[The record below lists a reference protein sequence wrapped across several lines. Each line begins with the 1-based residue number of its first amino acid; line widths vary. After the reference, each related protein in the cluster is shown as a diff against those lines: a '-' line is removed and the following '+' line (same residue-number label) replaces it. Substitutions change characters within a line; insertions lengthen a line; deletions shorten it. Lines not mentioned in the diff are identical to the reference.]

1 LSFAFPTD
9 TGDSN
14 HPLDRQIESVQNTG
28 SFSTMAS
35 DKDKRSIPHSAAVE
49 RTLAILETLDSTRRG
64 LNISEMSRKLGFPK
78 STVHVLMATLEQ
90 LGYIQKD
97 SGTNNY
103 FLGLKAYAFGRGM
116 MNNLSLAEVALPHMR
131 ALVNELK
138 LTSHLAVLDK
148 DQGVFIQKVESPSI
162 ICFDTYIGRRM
173 DLHCTA
179 VGKVILAYESEDV
192 LKRFFSKKSFIR
204 HTKKTITSP
213 RKLRQELY
221 KVRQSGFAIDDEE
234 EELEVRCVAVPVFNH
249 AGKFAA
255 ALSVTGTLGQIPLP
269 TIQSVADALKKVAA
283 NVFSE
288 R

>member
-1 LSFAFPTD
+1 MV
-9 TGDSN
+9 N
-14 HPLDRQIESVQNTG
+14 H
-28 SFSTMAS
+28 
-35 DKDKRSIPHSAAVE
+35 KDKGATSPSTAVM
-49 RTLAILETLDSTRRG
+49 RTLAILEALDSTRRG

-78 STVHVLMATLEQ
+78 SSVHVLMTTLEQ

-97 SGTNNY
+97 ISTNNY

-148 DQGVFIQKVESPSI
+148 DQGVYIQKVESPSI

-173 DLHCTA
+173 DLHCTG
-179 VGKVILAYESEDV
+179 VGKIILAYESDDV

-204 HTKKTITSP
+204 YTKKTITSL
-213 RKLRQELY
+213 RRLRQELNN
-221 KVRQSGFAIDDEE
+221 VRQSGFAIDDEE
-234 EELEVRCVAVPVFNH
+234 EELEVRCVAVPVFNR
-249 AGKFAA
+249 ADKFTA
-255 ALSVTGTLGQIPLP
+255 ALSVTGTLGQIPLSSIP
-269 TIQSVADALKKVAA
+269 SVADALKKVAA
-283 NVFSE
+283 NMFSG